1 MREKCGNPL
10 AALPYVC
17 VPTFAHL
24 RVSGRESTPIAGVWH
39 AGDNIDE
46 DGEKMM
52 HQTELGLRD
61 GETLYVDDGGEL
73 FVATGSDYAD
83 QPACTSLRWFSGF
96 GAERN
101 LAVLATA
108 RAVALSRSPQLP
120 CRSKRSQA
128 RTFSFRSAQAR
139 LSARLKQK
147 MQDKEGIPPDQQRL
161 IFAGRQLEDGFTL
174 ADYGY
179 KPWSDKP
186 DASDPTKTVRE
197 RNSIHCVLRLRGGM
211 FHKSSSRADYAALLK
226 SSVRLEVVRR
236 DARTGAVACD
246 ELQMGTDETYKAL
259 RDRVRALPA
268 PAHAPPPPLAEVM
281 LATPGAP
288 MPPPQ
293 PGAVAVTASAEG
305 AFADAALA
313 PAADDAALEDEVAR
327 LRRHRRRQRRLA
339 ASSSGW
345 HAEAPTNGA
354 IAAADGGG
362 ATIDEAARD
371 DGAVRGG
378 APPRQPRSSRMLAPR
393 PATMTARGLR

>member
-1 MREKCGNPL
+1 MAIAPYAISTQITSYNGGEQELRKTTILLDPKEANYGALTRKVEAVVREKCRTPITLN
-10 AALPYVC
+10 VF
-17 VPTFAHL
+17 VPTFARVH
-24 RVSGRESTPIAGVWH
+24 VSGRESTPIAGVWE
-39 AGDNIDE
+39 AGE
-46 DGEKMM
+46 DPGKMY
-52 HQTELGLRD
+52 QTELGLRD
-61 GETLYVDDGGEL
+61 GETLYVDDDGEL
-73 FVATGSDYAD
+73 FVATGKLYGD

-108 RAVALSRSPQLP
+108 RAGAESDPNTVQIKTLTGKDVLIPFSPSTTV
-120 CRSKRSQA
+120 CE
-128 RTFSFRSAQAR
+128 
-139 LSARLKQK
+139 LKQK
-147 MQDKEGIPPDQQRL
+147 LQDKEGIPPDQQRL
-161 IFAGRQLEDGFTL
+161 IFAGRQLEDGRTL

-327 LRRHRRRQRRLA
+327 LRRQLA
-339 ASSSGW
+339 AADRPLSASSSG
-345 HAEAPTNGA
+345 
-354 IAAADGGG
+354 
-362 ATIDEAARD
+362 
-371 DGAVRGG
+371 
-378 APPRQPRSSRMLAPR
+378 
-393 PATMTARGLR
+393 TAR